1 MRTYF
6 VLPLLIS
13 LIAAPVF
20 AQDSIDQIEQDVS
33 AQWDKLQSFSGA
45 YDLTASFKLKPEQT
59 APMNLVGGGTVD
71 YAKVGETPRYKGFLW
86 AGFSPT
92 GRLLQAQA
100 LYDGQIGYYEAL
112 APLFKLNASGQ
123 APMADIVPPGGKL
136 LFNAMRKNL
145 ANLTALPAELVNGQD
160 CYAVRAS
167 AKDAESPVAGLK
179 AWFAKATG
187 ILHKV
192 TLMDAA
198 GVEMAVITMKEL
210 NVNGEMAG
218 DAFKFVS
225 LAPPPP
231 PAPPAPAPAPAGAT
245 QK

>member
-1 MRTYF
+1 MRKCF
-6 VLPLLIS
+6 VFPFLIS
-13 LIAAPVF
+13 LIAAPAL
-20 AQDSIDQIEQDVS
+20 AQDSIDQIEQGVS
-33 AQWDKLQSFSGA
+33 AQFAKLQSFSGA

-112 APLFKLNASGQ
+112 APLFKLNESGQ
-123 APMADIVPPGGKL
+123 ATMAEIVPPGGKL
-136 LFNAMRKNL
+136 VFDAMRKNL
-145 ANLTALPAELVNGQD
+145 ANLTALPAEQVNGQD
-160 CYAVRAS
+160 CYVLRAS
-167 AKDAESPVAGLK
+167 IKDAESPVAGLK

-187 ILHKV
+187 ILYKV
-192 TLMDAA
+192 TLADAA
-198 GVEMAVITMKEL
+198 GADMAVITMNDVK
-210 NVNGEMAG
+210 VNGEMAG
-218 DAFKFVS
+218 DPFKFVS

-231 PAPPAPAPAPAGAT
+231 PAPPAAPAPADTT

>member
-1 MRTYF
+1 MRMYF
-6 VLPLLIS
+6 VLPLLVS

-20 AQDSIDQIEQDVS
+20 AQDSIDQIEQAVS
-33 AQWDKLQSFSGA
+33 AQFDKLASFSGA

-59 APMNLVGGGTVD
+59 APMKLVGGGTVD

-100 LYDGQIGYYEAL
+100 LYDGQVGYYEAL
-112 APLFKLNASGQ
+112 APLFKLNESGQ
-123 APMADIVPPGGKL
+123 ATMAEIVPPGGKW
-136 LFNAMRKNL
+136 LFNVMRKNL

-160 CYAVRAS
+160 CHVLRAS
-167 AKDAESPVAGLK
+167 VKEAESPVAGFK
-179 AWFAKATG
+179 AWFAKTTG
-187 ILHKV
+187 ILSKV
-192 TLMDAA
+192 TLLDAA
-198 GVEMAVITMKEL
+198 GTEMAVITMKNL

-225 LAPPPP
+225 LAA
-231 PAPPAPAPAPAGAT
+231 PAPPAAPAPAPTATT